1 MKNPL
6 AGIFTPKPAPEPPKP
21 EPKGGLDVL
30 RGRARGFARTPTGA
44 SWMKE
49 ALHISGAEVDAFL
62 AGGPA
67 RFEIALLIDFLGMR
81 DVTYDAARD
90 LLVSECPASDQRRR
104 RAAAIP
110 GEAVRPRLGA
120 DRLPAATPPQPFRGR
135 KALTSRRPRRVGVLR
150 FTANPSDLDTVKN
163 AAALHCRSLFGAK
176 ALADNIGVGPAALEK
191 WLYGPYP
198 IVAFRPGGAGES
210 FSSRG
215 KAVWDQGA
223 RGSDRRGEAI
233 EHDDGHARDRRLIF
247 TSLIAQAFVSAGCG
261 KCREWWGRRG

>member
-90 LLVSECPASDQRRR
+90 LLVSNAPPATSGGVAPPPYQ
-104 RAAAIP
+104 AKPFVPATQPIGLGCYPAP
-110 GEAVRPRLGA
+110 VFPRPQGA
-120 DRLPAATPPQPFRGR
+120 ESNPALP
-135 KALTSRRPRRVGVLR
+135 
-150 FTANPSDLDTVKN
+150 
-163 AAALHCRSLFGAK
+163 
-176 ALADNIGVGPAALEK
+176 
-191 WLYGPYP
+191 
-198 IVAFRPGGAGES
+198 
-210 FSSRG
+210 SRG
-215 KAVWDQGA
+215 PGW
-223 RGSDRRGEAI
+223 
-233 EHDDGHARDRRLIF
+233 
-247 TSLIAQAFVSAGCG
+247 T
-261 KCREWWGRRG
+261 